1 MIDHGT
7 CQLRL
12 QDCNRPATHHVVM
25 QHATEGREITYLV
38 CEEHSEVLAR
48 CDGVGSWCIVTHH
61 ALETN

>member
-1 MIDHGT
+1 
-7 CQLRL
+7 
-12 QDCNRPATHHVVM
+12 M